1 MAVSDVEKGGRKMK
15 FKSNAKC
22 KEKPETGSIFT
33 LKNNSLGISI
43 HKYVGCGDALFL
55 NSKALNIDNYDLG
68 TEDFEEAVIKSKEVI
83 MSKVKKIRE
92 DAYRFYS
99 DSNIEFD
106 RY

>member
-1 MAVSDVEKGGRKMK
+1 MK
-15 FKSNAKC
+15 FKSNANFN
-22 KEKPETGSIFT
+22 KEPKTGSIFT
-33 LKNNSLGISI
+33 LEDNSLGISI

-68 TEDFEEAVIKSKEVI
+68 TEDFKEAVSKTKEVV
-83 MSKVKKIRE
+83 MREVKKIRE

>member
-1 MAVSDVEKGGRKMK
+1 MK
-15 FKSNAKC
+15 FKSNAKYNEEP
-22 KEKPETGSIFT
+22 KIGSAFT
-33 LKNNSLGISI
+33 LQDNSLGISI

-55 NSKALNIDNYDLG
+55 DSKALNIDNYNLG
-68 TEDFEEAVIKSKEVI
+68 TEDFKEAVSKAKEVV
-83 MSKVKKIRE
+83 MREVKKIRE

>member
-1 MAVSDVEKGGRKMK
+1 MK

-22 KEKPETGSIFT
+22 IGKPETGSIFT
-33 LKNNSLGISI
+33 LKDNSLGISI

-55 NSKALNIDNYDLG
+55 NIKELNIDNYDLG
-68 TEDFEEAVIKSKEVI
+68 TEDFEEAVRKSKEVI